1 LIRRLVAAALL
12 LAVNAAA
19 QAEGP
24 VEAGPDIDADVKPL
38 TQRPLWE
45 LGIGVSGLRV
55 PDYRGSDQSHSYLL
69 PFPYIVY
76 RGKWLKSDRDG
87 TRALLF
93 DSQAVKLDL
102 SLGATVPAQS
112 DDNKAREG
120 MPDLPGTAEIG
131 PSLNLTL
138 ARSPRKHW
146 KLDLRMPLRAAITL
160 QRSPRYVGLT
170 FSPNIN
176 LDVIGSDGGWNVG
189 MLTGPLFADRKNHQ
203 LYYGVDAAYATQQRR
218 AYEASGGYAGW
229 QTVAS
234 TSRRFGNVWLGG
246 FVRHEALHGATY
258 EDSPL
263 VRKNSALTVGFGI
276 SWVLHTSS
284 ETVPSSD

>member
-1 LIRRLVAAALL
+1 LIRRLIAVVVL

-19 QAEGP
+19 WAEGP
-24 VEAGPDIDADVKPL
+24 VEAGPDIDADVKLLP
-38 TQRPLWE
+38 QRPLWE
-45 LGIGVSGLRV
+45 LGIGVSGVRL
-55 PDYRGSDQSHSYLL
+55 PHYRGSDQSRGYVL

-87 TRALLF
+87 TRAMLF

-102 SLGATVPAQS
+102 SLGATAPAQS
-112 DDNKAREG
+112 KDNTAREG
-120 MPDLPGTAEIG
+120 MPNLPGTAEFG
-131 PSLNLTL
+131 PRLNLTL
-138 ARSPRKHW
+138 AQSDRRHW
-146 KLDLRMPLRAAITL
+146 KLDLRMPLRAAVTL
-160 QRSPRYVGLT
+160 QSSPRYVGLT
-170 FSPNIN
+170 FSPNLN
-176 LDVIGSDGGWNVG
+176 LDIIGADGGWNMG

-203 LYYGVDAAYATQQRR
+203 LYYGVDTAYATAQRR

-229 QTVAS
+229 QTIAS

-246 FVRHEALHGATY
+246 FARYEALHGATY

-263 VRKNSALTVGFGI
+263 VRKNSALTVGFAI

-284 ETVPSSD
+284 ETVPSAE

>member
-1 LIRRLVAAALL
+1 LIHRVVAAALL
-12 LAVNAAA
+12 LALNAAA
-19 QAEGP
+19 WAQGP

-45 LGIGVSGLRV
+45 LGIGVSGLRL

-87 TRALLF
+87 TRAMLF

-102 SLGATVPAQS
+102 SLGATAPAQS
-112 DDNKAREG
+112 SDNAAREG

-138 ARSPRKHW
+138 ARSTRKHW

-160 QRSPRYVGLT
+160 QRSPSYAGLT
-170 FSPNIN
+170 FSPNLN
-176 LDVIGSDGGWNVG
+176 LDVTGADGGWNMGV
-189 MLTGPLFADRKNHQ
+189 LTGPLFADRKNHQ
-203 LYYGVDAAYATQQRR
+203 LYYGVDAAYATSQRR

-229 QTVAS
+229 QTIAS
-234 TSRRFGNVWLGG
+234 TSRRFGDFWLGG
-246 FVRHEALHGATY
+246 FVRYEALHGATY
-258 EDSPL
+258 IDSPL
-263 VRKNSALTVGFGI
+263 IRKNSALTVGFGI

-284 ETVPSSD
+284 ETVPSAD

>member
-1 LIRRLVAAALL
+1 MIHRVVAAALL
-12 LAVNAAA
+12 LALNAAA
-19 QAEGP
+19 WAQGP

-45 LGIGVSGLRV
+45 LGIGVSGLRL

-87 TRALLF
+87 TRAMLF

-102 SLGATVPAQS
+102 SLGATAPAQS
-112 DDNKAREG
+112 SDNAAREG

-138 ARSPRKHW
+138 ARSTRKHW

-160 QRSPRYVGLT
+160 QRSPSYAGLT
-170 FSPNIN
+170 FSPNLN
-176 LDVIGSDGGWNVG
+176 LDVTGADGGWNMGV
-189 MLTGPLFADRKNHQ
+189 LTGPLFADRKNHQ
-203 LYYGVDAAYATQQRR
+203 LYYGVDAAYATSQRR

-229 QTVAS
+229 QTIAS
-234 TSRRFGNVWLGG
+234 TSRRFGDFWLGG
-246 FVRHEALHGATY
+246 FVRYEALHGATY
-258 EDSPL
+258 IDSPL
-263 VRKNSALTVGFGI
+263 IRKNSALTVGFGI

-284 ETVPSSD
+284 ETVPSAD